1 MDPVMSEPG
10 VLLFIDN
17 SNIFISGKD
26 VADQKEG
33 ATARHAFRLEFEHL
47 LELALAGR
55 TLIKAYVVGSIPPE
69 EKTIWERLAAAT
81 GVAPELFE
89 RGADSGKEQG
99 LDQCLQVNML
109 RAISDHP
116 EPQIAVLLTGDGSGY
131 DDGAGFH
138 ADLERMYNSGWG
150 IEILSWRKSCK
161 RALREWAEKIGTF
174 VALDDHYY
182 SISFL
187 KQGRRSTKVDI
198 SNRAVSYVR
207 ESPAKQVERKARNEE
222 LAKRLAAEKEL
233 QALKEQLALKDK
245 RKAKHLKRFSRGKV

>member
-1 MDPVMSEPG
+1 MSEPG

-17 SNIFISGKD
+17 SNIFISGKE
-26 VADQKEG
+26 VAAQMEG
-33 ATARHAFRLEFEHL
+33 AAARHSFRLEFEHL

-55 TLIKAYVVGSIPPE
+55 KLVKAYVVGSIPPE
-69 EKTIWERLAAAT
+69 EKAIWERLEAVT

-109 RAISDHP
+109 RAISDHAD
-116 EPQIAVLLTGDGSGY
+116 PQIAVLLTGDGSGY

-150 IEILSWRKSCK
+150 IEVLSWRKSCK
-161 RALREWAEKIGTF
+161 KALREWSERIGSF
-174 VALDDHYY
+174 IALDDHYS

-187 KQGRRSTKVDI
+187 KPSRRSSKVDI
-198 SNRAVSYVR
+198 STRPVSVVR
-207 ESPAKQVERKARNEE
+207 ESPAQQAEKRVRSEE
-222 LAKRLAAEKEL
+222 STKRLAAEKEL
-233 QALKEQLALKDK
+233 QELKGQIALKAR
-245 RKAKHLKRFSRGKV
+245 RKEKHLKKFNRGKV

>member
-1 MDPVMSEPG
+1 MSEPG

-17 SNIFISGKD
+17 SNIFVSGKD
-26 VADQKEG
+26 VAEQIEG
-33 ATARHAFRLEFEHL
+33 KVARHSFRLEFEHL

-55 TLIKAYVVGSIPPE
+55 KLIKAYVVGSVPPE
-69 EKTIWERLAAAT
+69 EKTVWARLETVT

-109 RAISDHP
+109 RAISDHAD
-116 EPQIAVLLTGDGSGY
+116 PQIAVLLTGDGSGY

-150 IEILSWRKSCK
+150 IEVLSWRKSCK
-161 RALREWAEKIGTF
+161 RTLRQWAETVGTF
-174 VALDDHYY
+174 IALDDHYS

-187 KQGRRSTKVDI
+187 KPSRRSSKVDI
-198 SNRAVSYVR
+198 STRAVSSVR
-207 ESPAKQVERKARNEE
+207 ESPSKQAERKVRNEE
-222 LAKRLAAEKEL
+222 LAKRLAAEAEL
-233 QALKEQLALKDK
+233 RALKDQIALKEK
-245 RKAKHLKRFSRGKV
+245 RKEKHLKRFNRGKV